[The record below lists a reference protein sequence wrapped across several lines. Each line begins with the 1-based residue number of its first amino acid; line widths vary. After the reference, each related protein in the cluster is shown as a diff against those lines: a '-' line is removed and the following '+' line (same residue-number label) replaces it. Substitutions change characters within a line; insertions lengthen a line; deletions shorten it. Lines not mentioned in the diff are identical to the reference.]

1 MNDGIKSCS
10 DFLKWALP
18 ELKMRPEGFRKVR
31 KQVCKRLLKRMSELN
46 LHDFESYRRFL
57 QDNPTEWKVADE
69 MMRITISR
77 FFRDRKT
84 WEEVTDN
91 LLPEMVRKAN
101 GKHPVRC
108 WCAGIASGEEPYT
121 LAILWREKILRQFP
135 NASFEILAT
144 DSDPHMLER
153 ARMACYNKGSFK
165 EAPAGLV
172 ARAFHREGRLWC
184 LDKAYSEMVR
194 FSRQDIREEIPEG
207 IFDLIFC
214 KNIVAMYFNK
224 ESAVSIFKRISARM
238 RPGAYLILGNHEEF
252 PHDEVGEIREFNRGL
267 NIFRKIGNS

>member
-1 MNDGIKSCS
+1 MRDGINSCA

-31 KQVCKRLLKRMSELN
+31 KQVCKRLLRRMSELS
-46 LHDFESYRRFL
+46 LHDFGSYRSFL
-57 QDNPTEWKVADE
+57 QDNPSEWKVADE

-77 FFRDRKT
+77 FFRDKNT
-84 WEEVTDN
+84 WEEVTGN
-91 LLPEMVRKAN
+91 LLPEMIRKAD
-101 GKHPVRC
+101 GKFPLRC

-121 LAILWREKILRQFP
+121 LAILWRERLLPQFP
-135 NASFEILAT
+135 NASLEILAT
-144 DSDPHMLER
+144 DSDPNMLER

-165 EAPAGLV
+165 EVPPGLV
-172 ARAFHREGRLWC
+172 AGAFHREGRLWC
-184 LDKAYSEMVR
+184 LDKAYREMVK

-214 KNIVAMYFNK
+214 RNIVAMYFNK
-224 ESAVSIFKRISARM
+224 ELAVSIFKRISTLM

-252 PHDEVGEIREFNRGL
+252 PLDEVREIREFDRGL
-267 NIFRKIGNS
+267 NIYRKNGNS